1 MMLQFS
7 RQDLLAFDEER
18 GAKPKPEN
26 GTHPTMHAKGDNI
39 MSGSGKRDKGNKE
52 QKKKAKHD
60 IKEKRKLKKEKKQKS
75 PFMPA

>member
-1 MMLQFS
+1 MNETET
-7 RQDLLAFDEER
+7 R
-18 GAKPKPEN
+18 KPEF
-26 GTHPTMHAKGDNI
+26 HPTVHAKGENI